1 MTDFMQLSARPRTV
15 VGKNVSRLRRDGW
28 IPAVVYGH
36 RSAPV
41 NVMVAAKEMERLIG
55 TAGTSNLVQI
65 RVDGEREPR
74 VALVRDVQRHVTRRT
89 IAHVDFMQVRMD
101 ETVRSEVPVV
111 LIGESAA
118 VARQEGVIDHGLTS
132 LLVEALPGD
141 LPSEI
146 SVDVTVLEHVG
157 DAIWAGDLDLGPGV
171 VLLAGSEE
179 AVARLGPISRVV
191 TRSAEEEAELEGE
204 AGAAGVGSESVAD
217 GGD

>member
-36 RSAPV
+36 RSAPA

-55 TAGTSNLVQI
+55 TAGTSSLVQI
-65 RVDGEREPR
+65 RVDGESEPR
-74 VALVRDVQRHVTRRT
+74 VVLVRDVQRHVTRRT

-111 LIGESAA
+111 LVGELAAA
-118 VARQEGVIDHGLTS
+118 VRQEAVIDHGLTS

-146 SVDVTVLEHVG
+146 AVDVTALEHVG
-157 DAIWAGDLDLGPGV
+157 DAILARDLDLGPGV
-171 VLLAGSEE
+171 VLLAGGEE
-179 AVARLGPISRVV
+179 AVARLGPISRAA
-191 TRSAEEEAELEGE
+191 TRLTEEEEAAAEAE
-204 AGAAGVGSESVAD
+204 AGAGAVEPGAD